1 MLELVR
7 YVHLNPLRAR
17 VVTDLPGLARYPWSG
32 HAVLLGARELEGQ
45 AIEEVLG
52 RFGRTVK
59 EAREAY
65 CEFVA
70 AGISQGRRD
79 ELVGGGLQ
87 RSLKRIGPTEDRVN
101 YDERVLGSSEFVSR
115 IKEIEGLRD
124 RLAPAQ

>member
-1 MLELVR
+1 
-7 YVHLNPLRAR
+7 
-17 VVTDLPGLARYPWSG
+17 
-32 HAVLLGARELEGQ
+32 VLLGARELEGQ

-115 IKEIEGLRD
+115 IKEIEGLCVHRAMSATYSD
-124 RLAPAQ
+124 ACRPPIPRHVGHLFR